1 MANTLLAPV
10 YQDVYGEQFTSGD
23 FSKRMKMQ
31 KLIYLLQEAGIS
43 IGDYNFHWYKH
54 GPYSQQLQNDILM
67 ITDCSNHSI
76 RYSETAK
83 VIVSRLKSILNDNTS
98 YRDDV
103 WAECL
108 ASLQYLRSS
117 VCPTENNE
125 GKKIFIMPTI
135 TEEIVKKLQERKPHL
150 NNKSANMRALSELKL
165 LYN

>member
-117 VCPTENNE
+117 VCSNDASD
-125 GKKIFIMPTI
+125 
-135 TEEIVKKLQERKPHL
+135 EEIVKKLQERKPHL
-150 NNKSANMRALSELKL
+150 NNKSANIRALSELKL

>member
-117 VCPTENNE
+117 VCSNDASD
-125 GKKIFIMPTI
+125 
-135 TEEIVKKLQERKPHL
+135 EEIVKKLQERKPYL

>member
-117 VCPTENNE
+117 VCSNDASD
-125 GKKIFIMPTI
+125 
-135 TEEIVKKLQERKPHL
+135 EEIVKKLQERKPHL

>member
-1 MANTLLAPV
+1 MANTLIAPV

-43 IGDYNFHWYKH
+43 LGDYNFHWYKH

-117 VCPTENNE
+117 VCSNDASD
-125 GKKIFIMPTI
+125 
-135 TEEIVKKLQERKPHL
+135 EEIVKKLQERKPHL

>member
-67 ITDCSNHSI
+67 TTDCNNHSI

-83 VIVSRLKSILNDNTS
+83 VIVSRLKSILNDSTS

-117 VCPTENNE
+117 VCSNDASD
-125 GKKIFIMPTI
+125 
-135 TEEIVKKLQERKPHL
+135 EEIVEKLQERKPHL
-150 NNKSANMRALSELKL
+150 DNKSANMRALSELKL

>member
-1 MANTLLAPV
+1 MANTLLTPV

-117 VCPTENNE
+117 VCSNDASD
-125 GKKIFIMPTI
+125 
-135 TEEIVKKLQERKPHL
+135 EEIVKKLQERKPHL